1 VRPSTTTATALKSSL
16 HTPRPQCGPG
26 ILLVILLGALFG
38 CASVPGETLAPR
50 GLRRDV
56 SARVLA
62 QAGQANPGCRS
73 PRIADTEVLEL
84 HGGGTVALE
93 RWVVEQCGTR
103 ANYLVTF
110 PSGTKAPTVVVK
122 PE

>member
-1 VRPSTTTATALKSSL
+1 VKLSL
-16 HTPRPQCGPG
+16 HTPRPQCRPG
-26 ILLVILLGALFG
+26 FLLVLLGALSG
-38 CASVPGETLAPR
+38 CASVPGETLAPW

-93 RWVVEQCGTR
+93 RWVVDQCGTR